1 MLRTRLQS
9 RLKSR
14 KQKGFTL
21 IELIVVIVILG
32 ILAVTAAPKFINFT
46 DDATKA
52 AFSGVNGGM
61 ASAMTIIYSKAA
73 VSDTI
78 ASATQTIS
86 GANVVF
92 GYPDASLTGIV
103 KAAEVSNGLFSTDK
117 STDYTYFID
126 TAATPDELY
135 FTPSNKL
142 GTLGAAAATKAEIT
156 ATNCYISYTAAA
168 DKDTAAILNHIQTG
182 C

>member
-1 MLRTRLQS
+1 M
-9 RLKSR
+9 KNVN
-14 KQKGFTL
+14 KQQGFTL

-52 AFSGVNGGM
+52 AFAGINGGM
-61 ASAMTIIYSKAA
+61 ASSMTIIYSKAA
-73 VSDTI
+73 IDNKLTQ
-78 ASATQTIS
+78 ASGETIS
-86 GANVVF
+86 GANIVF
-92 GYPDASLTGIV
+92 GYPDASLAGIV
-103 KAAEVSNGLFSTDK
+103 KAAEVSSSLFGTDK

-135 FTPSNKL
+135 FTPSSKL

-168 DKDTAAILNHIQTG
+168 DKDTAASLVHVQSG